1 MHIITV
7 TRAPDSACFDVLVD
21 SQFVMSSPSKA
32 FVGEAVLDAIAQLD
46 EPAYVAYVDAKRG
59 LRERA
64 EASRLAQEA
73 SRDYGVRPPR
83 GHEHQAEEIVRAAR
97 SEKEP
102 WRP

>member
-7 TRAPDSACFDVLVD
+7 TRAPDSECFSVLLD
-21 SQFVMSSPSKA
+21 AQFVMSSPSKA
-32 FVGEAVLDAIAQLD
+32 LVGEAVLDTIAHLD
-46 EPAYVAYVDAKRG
+46 EPAYVAYLDAKPG

-73 SRDYGVRPPR
+73 SRDYEVRPPR
-83 GHEHQAEEIVRAAR
+83 GHEYQAEEIVRAAR
-97 SEKEP
+97 SEREP